1 MKNVDAIEKIL
12 SEYLD
17 RKSFNEY
24 SKLLSENKKTRRK
37 KVSSINSESSKQLNQ
52 KLTSSSDYNSYIE
65 FLITFAKRKLANLKF
80 IELLLFLGDIST
92 QKGEL
97 DSAVSLFKNLI
108 SYTNKKSKYINVAA
122 YSMMALGEIYSRQ
135 ADWVN
140 SKNYIRKANKV
151 FQEQNDYKGIAKC
164 ENLLG
169 TIYGDKGDL
178 NIAQKHFEFSLSFLN
193 PKRDKTIYGMLEMNL
208 GILNNI
214 LQNYDEAY
222 NYYQRA
228 LIIFEKDNNLRRMA
242 EVTGN
247 IGVLYLQKGEY
258 NFALKSFDKS
268 FMFAQKADV
277 LNPMC
282 VALLNKALIYTKLKD
297 YPLANVFADK
307 AIEIAYKIN
316 DRLSIA
322 DIYKIKGIIERC
334 LGNYTLA
341 ENHLLTSIRINTEL
355 ENLLNLAETNYEIGL
370 LYNDMRKPKET
381 RKHLNSALT
390 KFKQLKMNE
399 MVKKVKNDIPK
410 SG

>member
-1 MKNVDAIEKIL
+1 MKNVDVIEKIL

-17 RKSFNEY
+17 RKSFDEY
-24 SKLLSENKKTRRK
+24 RKLLSEDKKTRRK
-37 KVSSINSESSKQLNQ
+37 RVSSINSASSKQIKQRLAF
-52 KLTSSSDYNSYIE
+52 SSDYNFYIE
-65 FLITFAKRKLANLKF
+65 FLITFAKRKLTDLKF
-80 IELLLFLGDIST
+80 IELLLFLGEIST
-92 QKGEL
+92 KKGEL
-97 DSAVSLFKNLI
+97 DSAVPLFKNLI
-108 SYTNKKSKYINVAA
+108 SFAKKKSRYINVAA

-135 ADWVN
+135 ADWTN
-140 SKNYIRKANKV
+140 SKNYIRKAKKV

-178 NIAQKHFEFSLSFLN
+178 KNARKHFELGLSFLN
-193 PKRDKTIYGMLEMNL
+193 PKKDKAIYGMLEANL
-208 GILNNI
+208 GTLNSI

-228 LIIFEKDNNLRRMA
+228 LIIFEKENNLRRMA

-247 IGVLYLQKGEY
+247 IGVLYLHKGEY
-258 NFALKSFDKS
+258 NLALKSFDKS
-268 FMFAQKADV
+268 FMYSQKADV

-307 AIEIAYKIN
+307 AMGIAYKIN

-322 DIYKIKGIIERC
+322 DIYKIKGIIERYS
-334 LGNYTLA
+334 GNYNLA
-341 ENHLLTSIRINTEL
+341 ENHFQTSIRINTEL
-355 ENLLNLAETNYEIGL
+355 ENSLNLAETNHEIGL
-370 LYNDMRKPKET
+370 LYKNMRKPKEA
-381 RKHLNSALT
+381 RKHLNSALA
-390 KFKQLKMNE
+390 KFKQLNMNE
-399 MVKKVKNDIPK
+399 MVKKVKSDLPK